1 MTALAELGDVVAM
14 RTALQRLLLRPG
26 EPDLVRQTALAVLA
40 ALDTTPP
47 TDAPG
52 NPVTAV
58 DALKRQD
65 AFADWRIEE
74 LALLVRHPS
83 GVGPR
88 SYLDCAVRFPRA
100 GLRLLARGP
109 NLFEGARA

>member
-1 MTALAELGDVVAM
+1 MTALAELGDVMAM

-26 EPDLVRQTALAVLA
+26 EPELVRQTALAVLA
-40 ALDTTPP
+40 ALDST
-47 TDAPG
+47 APADSLG
-52 NPVTAV
+52 NPVKAI
-58 DALKRQD
+58 DALKCQA

-83 GVGPR
+83 GPGPR
-88 SYLDCAVRFPRA
+88 SYLDCALRFPRA

-109 NLFEGARA
+109 NLLEGARA